1 MPERMDISGTALAP
15 ALLQLPWELPLEQ
28 WPERVITTLPRGISR
43 HTVRFVT
50 LGDGEGTRVIAVKEI
65 GEKVAHHEYHML
77 RELNRIG
84 APSVT
89 PLAVITGRRSREGE
103 KLTACLVT
111 EHLSFSLPYRAVFSQ
126 KLRPEVAG
134 KLIDSLAVLLVRLH
148 LVGFYWGDVSLSNTL
163 FRRDADA
170 FSGYLVDAE
179 TGDLP
184 GTLSESRRMYD
195 VDVARV
201 NIIGEL
207 MDLEAGGLMDESM
220 DPIDIGGRITE
231 RYGQLWDELTGEE
244 AIDAN
249 ETWRVSDRIR
259 RLNELGFDV
268 AELKVVRDEEGQT
281 VTIRP
286 RVVDSGHHNRALMR
300 LTGLDVQ
307 EKQAQRMLNSIQT
320 YQALDFPELPLEQVA
335 HKWLLD
341 VFLPTV
347 RSVPPALAKKLE
359 PAQIF
364 HEVMDHRWFMTEARG
379 GDVSM
384 EEATE
389 SYIRSVLPAHRDE
402 ETFLA

>member
-1 MPERMDISGTALAP
+1 MPEKMEISGTALAP
-15 ALLQLPWELPLEQ
+15 ALLQLPWELPLEE
-28 WPERVITTLPRGISR
+28 WPENVLTALPRGISR
-43 HTVRFVT
+43 HTVRFVSIP
-50 LGDGEGTRVIAVKEI
+50 DGSSTRVIAVKEI
-65 GEKVAHHEYHML
+65 GERVAHHEYQML
-77 RELNRIG
+77 RELNRLG

-89 PLAVITGRRSREGE
+89 PLAVITGRRDQQGE
-103 KLTACLVT
+103 ELTACLVT
-111 EHLSFSLPYRAVFSQ
+111 SHLPFSLPYRAVFSQ

-148 LVGFYWGDVSLSNTL
+148 LLGFFWGDVSLSNTL

-179 TGDLP
+179 TGELAA
-184 GTLSESRRMYD
+184 TLSETRRMYD

-220 DPIDIGGRITE
+220 DPIAIGSAITQ
-231 RYGQLWDELTGEE
+231 RYGQLWEELTGEE
-244 AIDAN
+244 AIAAD

-259 RLNELGFDV
+259 RLNKLGFDV
-268 AELKVVRDEEGQT
+268 GELKVVKDEAGET

-286 RVVDSGHHNRALMR
+286 QVVDSGHHNRLLMR

-307 EKQAQRMLNSIQT
+307 EKQARRMLNSMHT
-320 YQALDFPELPLEQVA
+320 FQALRFPDLPLEQVA

-347 RSVPPALAKKLE
+347 RSVPPALARKLE

-364 HEVMDHRWFMTEARG
+364 HEILEHRWYMTEERE
-379 GDVSM
+379 GDVSL
-384 EEATE
+384 EEATQ
-389 SYIRSVLPAHRDE
+389 SYIKSILPSHRDE
-402 ETFLA
+402 ETLLE

>member
-1 MPERMDISGTALAP
+1 MPERMEISGTALAP

-28 WPERVITTLPRGISR
+28 WPERVITVLPRGISR
-43 HTVRFVT
+43 HTVRFVSVP
-50 LGDGEGTRVIAVKEI
+50 DGSATRVIAVKEI
-65 GEKVAHHEYHML
+65 GEKVAHHEYQML
-77 RELNRIG
+77 RELGRLG
-84 APSVT
+84 APSVR
-89 PLAVITGRRSREGE
+89 PLAVITGRRNADGE
-103 KLTACLVT
+103 ELTACLVT

-126 KLRPEVAG
+126 KLRSEVAG

-148 LVGFYWGDVSLSNTL
+148 LLGFFWGDVSLSNTL
-163 FRRDADA
+163 FLRDADA

-179 TGDLP
+179 TGELP
-184 GTLSESRRMYD
+184 GRLSDARRMYD
-195 VDVARV
+195 LEVARV

-207 MDLEAGGLMDESM
+207 MDLEAGGLMDETM

-244 AIDAN
+244 DIAAD

-268 AELKVVRDEEGQT
+268 GELKVVKDEGGDT

-320 YQALDFPELPLEQVA
+320 YQALELPELPLEQVA
-335 HKWLLD
+335 HRWLLD

-347 RSVPPALAKKLE
+347 RSVPPELAKKLE

-364 HEVMDHRWFMTEARG
+364 HEVMEHRWYMAEERG
-379 GDVSM
+379 GDVSLT
-384 EEATE
+384 EATE
-389 SYIRSVLPAHRDE
+389 SYIQSILPEHRDE
-402 ETFLA
+402 ETLLG